1 MIAWVTEIAKRV
13 PTDGGIVAA
22 LPIVSLLRIRWLSV
36 QGENKE
42 VVSQFTLGVLYGLP
56 GSILLLAVVYICLKN
71 SLHLFMSLS
80 IGVMCWG
87 LFLGL
92 QKIVVKLI
100 NT

>member
-1 MIAWVTEIAKRV
+1 EK
-13 PTDGGIVAA
+13 
-22 LPIVSLLRIRWLSV
+22 
-36 QGENKE
+36 KE

-56 GSILLLAVVYICLKN
+56 GTILLLAVVYICLKN

-100 NT
+100 TT